1 MVPGLRRSDGDRT
14 TDRLVLAVTSAYALR
29 SSVHYSRYRPEL
41 ELMFLCARIASDPQ
55 AMDAARVLLQRPIDW
70 EAAVAAARQHRVIPS
85 LYRSLS
91 VMDAGLVPREVLTA
105 LQAEFRSNSWGNLK
119 LTAELVRVLDVLAA
133 DEIPVIPYK
142 GPTLAAYLY
151 GDVALRQFG
160 DLDIILQSKDVSRAR
175 ELLTALGYRPAY
187 DFTGKDVALFHE
199 RLGVTLEVHWSI
211 TSKRHPVQIAPARL
225 WKNLQP
231 TPFAGK
237 SILMHAPEDLIW
249 VLCVHGSQH
258 RWERLSWLCDVAE
271 MARHKAIDWDRAMHN
286 AMELHATRTVTLGM
300 VLARDL
306 LGVTLPAVM
315 ERAINEDSV
324 LAPLADHVKTC
335 LASPR
340 PDQEDLGE
348 LERYFIMLG
357 DGLGDRLLIAMRQ
370 AVPYLAPSLRDQE
383 MLPLPW
389 YLSWV
394 LYVVRPVRL
403 AWSYGLTPV
412 KRLLRGL
419 FQG

>member
-1 MVPGLRRSDGDRT
+1 
-14 TDRLVLAVTSAYALR
+14 
-29 SSVHYSRYRPEL
+29 
-41 ELMFLCARIASDPQ
+41 
-55 AMDAARVLLQRPIDW
+55 MDAARALLAHRIDW
-70 EAAVAAARQHRVIPS
+70 DVALDAARQHRVIPAM
-85 LYRSLS
+85 YRSLS
-91 VMDAGLVPREVLTA
+91 VMDAGLVPQPVLTG
-105 LQAEFRSNSWGNLK
+105 LQAEFRTNSWGNLK
-119 LTAELVRVLDVLAA
+119 LTAELMRVLDVLAA

-160 DLDIILQSKDVSRAR
+160 DLDIILQSKDVSRALD
-175 ELLTALGYRPAY
+175 LLTALGYRQAI
-187 DFTGKDVALFHE
+187 DITGKDVALFHD
-199 RLGVTLEVHWSI
+199 RLCVTLEVHWSI
-211 TSKRHPVQIAPARL
+211 TAKRHPVQVAPQRL
-225 WKNLQP
+225 WKNLQS

-237 SILMHAPEDLIW
+237 TIRMHAPEDLMWI
-249 VLCVHGSQH
+249 LCVHGAQH

-271 MARHKAIDWDRAMHN
+271 MARNKPLDWDRVMHN
-286 AMELHATRTVTLGM
+286 ALEVRAGRSVTLGL

-306 LGVTLPAVM
+306 LGVRLPPVV
-315 ERAINEDSV
+315 ERAIESDDV
-324 LAPLADHVKTC
+324 LAPLADHVKAC

-340 PDQEDLGE
+340 ADQEDLGE

-357 DGLGDRLLIAMRQ
+357 DGLGDRLRIAVRQ
-370 AVPYLAPSLRDQE
+370 AVPYLAPSLRDRE

-403 AWSYGLTPV
+403 AWSYGLTPL

-419 FQG
+419 FQS